1 MPWWKPEMFLTC
13 SRSETCRGMC
23 SQTKPEGISLV
34 SVVSVVSIPKPRGPK
49 WRATMWLSIWEYRCV
64 RVNPSDVRDTRGGVS
79 VVAEV
84 SVTQQRTSEWD
95 SKRRGPMIVDP
106 GVPRTSPL
114 GDESVLEYPS
124 WIHTRSGVSFEAYM
138 AGDSSFHEDLRG
150 ILSKSKLHCKR
161 ATWWLMSKLPSI
173 HHVQN
178 LTKERSEYTR
188 NGVLSAPDQ

>member
-1 MPWWKPEMFLTC
+1 
-13 SRSETCRGMC
+13 MC
-23 SQTKPEGISLV
+23 SPTKPEGDSLVSIV
-34 SVVSVVSIPKPRGPK
+34 SVVSTTETSRTKVTSDYMIVYLVLSTRSRRPR
-49 WRATMWLSIWEYRCV
+49 WREGR
-64 RVNPSDVRDTRGGVS
+64 RGGVS

-84 SVTQQRTSEWD
+84 SVTRQRTSEWD

-114 GDESVLEYPS
+114 GDRSILEYPS

-150 ILSKSKLHCKR
+150 ILPQSKLHCKR
-161 ATWWLMSKLPSI
+161 ITWWLMSKLPSI